1 TRSRS
6 SGDYLRAIELDK
18 EATALDP
25 DFANAYVAIASN
37 VQYAGLPRGGGVP
50 GIERAYRLRDSLNA
64 RERWVVE
71 AYYHRDVTGDWT
83 KAIAAFQEHFTALK
97 QIGETGFTADVAA
110 ALELDG
116 ELAAADQVIQ
126 DGNVFIGP
134 QNPGNQ
140 LTHVPVL
147 HALGKDAEA
156 HRVLEEF
163 ARRSRD
169 RAQHPGTLRLRVG
182 FLADSGGYEAAHAL
196 AAGIRRA
203 SSLINDLRIQAEL
216 DAVRGRFNEAV
227 EHLRGLKD
235 QALVLG
241 EHGAA
246 VEIAIAAARLRMLA
260 GDSAAV
266 SEVDEMLASNMLD
279 SAYVLS
285 RPYLPLVL
293 FYAAASQ
300 PRQARAWL
308 TRYQREVPVRYQGPD
323 RWMLHRARAAT
334 YRAEGNTAQA

>member
-1 TRSRS
+1 AIERLSSDLRAGIGKSLGSIQATDQRHWSWTTSSLPAFQRALAATRSRS

-147 HALGKDAEA
+147 HA
-156 HRVLEEF
+156 
-163 ARRSRD
+163 
-169 RAQHPGTLRLRVG
+169 
-182 FLADSGGYEAAHAL
+182 
-196 AAGIRRA
+196 
-203 SSLINDLRIQAEL
+203 
-216 DAVRGRFNEAV
+216 
-227 EHLRGLKD
+227 
-235 QALVLG
+235 
-241 EHGAA
+241 
-246 VEIAIAAARLRMLA
+246 
-260 GDSAAV
+260 
-266 SEVDEMLASNMLD
+266 
-279 SAYVLS
+279 
-285 RPYLPLVL
+285 
-293 FYAAASQ
+293 
-300 PRQARAWL
+300 
-308 TRYQREVPVRYQGPD
+308 
-323 RWMLHRARAAT
+323 
-334 YRAEGNTAQA
+334 